1 MICMYCGSKH
11 TANCC
16 CHKWVHVTI
25 SPSLFQS
32 QQYRHSFSLITLSH
46 VPIINH
52 TSPKRDPNDVGG
64 CSSFAFDF
72 STKMTIWD
80 GVWTQNLFKTWTVQ
94 PRSATPSSENNGHA
108 LHALCWRPGCS
119 VSDRRS
125 RLLANGSSGCWSDTD
140 LAQCLNSMERGLGK
154 PDYCCF
160 CFFLLS
166 EWNGNILMNGLEDS
180 KKKQQ
185 EDHRKKRSR
194 KIKTGKHEE
203 ESQ

>member
-1 MICMYCGSKH
+1 MLHVQYVVIGSLLCHILFILTEKLQSNIKPSLWFFFFFGPNWKYANGLWMICTYCGSKH

-94 PRSATPSSENNGHA
+94 PRSATPSSENGHA
-108 LHALCWRPGCS
+108 LHALCWRPGCPA
-119 VSDRRS
+119 SDRRS
-125 RLLANGSSGCWSDTD
+125 RLLANGRAADGD
-140 LAQCLNSMERGLGK
+140 LIQTWHSV
-154 PDYCCF
+154 
-160 CFFLLS
+160 
-166 EWNGNILMNGLEDS
+166 
-180 KKKQQ
+180 
-185 EDHRKKRSR
+185 
-194 KIKTGKHEE
+194 
-203 ESQ
+203 